1 MKLQLDLISYC
12 ERVKS
17 QKDQIFYKYLSD
29 TVAKF
34 YDKQHTYD
42 ADVTEFYS
50 TIIYLGGRKTF
61 NLLRGPMLYGQGRM
75 NDGNR
80 DFNKIRMNLGGPSDS
95 LCLRRNTA
103 FTCKSGI
110 LKFLSLLQLMVS
122 SHDPDEG
129 PKPLISNSKLIV
141 FACCYSNDGT
151 TRKRSVEFDPVTKRN
166 IGLTVPVDLNF
177 VKEDDPP
184 DPKML
189 QELIVTEAVLGS
201 ITMLDNKVSVPVPVD
216 YTTKAEKTGENM
228 EEMFTKHVKTLQM
241 CKSCT
246 EETKASDL
254 IIEAN
259 PICESYCKNCYKN
272 KELCSPCIEDGQIS
286 IFPSVRICKRCIAQ
300 GRQCIRRAV
309 LVITTDSEEGNKQM
323 FLSLKN
329 KIETERTDPEL
340 SLTAPLLD
348 APHLGKNFKASFGNW
363 ILKLF
368 N

>member
-103 FTCKSGI
+103 LTCKSGI
-110 LKFLSLLQLMVS
+110 LKSLSLLQLMVS

-141 FACCYSNDGT
+141 FACCYSKDGT
-151 TRKRSVEFDPVTKRN
+151 TLKASVEFDPVTKRN

-228 EEMFTKHVKTLQM
+228 EEMFTMHVK
-241 CKSCT
+241 
-246 EETKASDL
+246 
-254 IIEAN
+254 
-259 PICESYCKNCYKN
+259 
-272 KELCSPCIEDGQIS
+272 
-286 IFPSVRICKRCIAQ
+286 V
-300 GRQCIRRAV
+300 
-309 LVITTDSEEGNKQM
+309 
-323 FLSLKN
+323 
-329 KIETERTDPEL
+329 
-340 SLTAPLLD
+340 
-348 APHLGKNFKASFGNW
+348 
-363 ILKLF
+363 
-368 N
+368 